1 MRERLKQAVLKTHVP
16 IGSCTES
23 ITYGHDE
30 SWYSGAVCSSVTE
43 CATTMQLQHLQAACG
58 ARMPSKI
65 LRLPSVLEISGLSRS
80 SIYLRVAQGIFPKQV
95 SLGARAIGWRESD
108 IQTWIECL
116 REKS

>member
-1 MRERLKQAVLKTHVP
+1 MCQSAPERNQSLTVMMSHGIRV
-16 IGSCTES
+16 SF
-23 ITYGHDE
+23 
-30 SWYSGAVCSSVTE
+30 CSSVTE

-95 SLGARAIGWRESD
+95 SLGARAIRWRESD
-108 IQTWIECL
+108 VQTWIECL
-116 REKS
+116 LEKR